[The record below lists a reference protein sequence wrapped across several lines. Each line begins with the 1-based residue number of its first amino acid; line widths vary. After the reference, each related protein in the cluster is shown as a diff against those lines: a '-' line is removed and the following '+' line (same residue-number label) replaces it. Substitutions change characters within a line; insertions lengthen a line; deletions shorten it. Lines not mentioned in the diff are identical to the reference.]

1 MGRDKTVAEARCAQH
16 LLLADQPSRGSL
28 HRPACAAAGWAR
40 QQCHRRRQAVPG
52 AGAADRMERQPY
64 RRRPEGRAARRRHCG
79 RSRRDRHRKRRRH
92 VKNNREA
99 RMSRIESIYPA
110 DSVSLREVGLR
121 DGLQLVKKIPSTSA
135 KQRWVR
141 DEYAAG
147 VRHFE
152 VGSFLPAKTFP
163 QFVDV
168 RDVIATIAALPGA
181 YGVALALNERGVN
194 EALASGVAE
203 VATVVSATEEHSQA
217 NANRSRESAIAN
229 VRRLCELRDAS
240 AHRPVVNAAISMAL
254 GCSIVGAVD
263 PKEVIKIAE
272 KLFEAGV
279 DMVAVADTVGYAGPK
294 QVGELTAAVVKIA
307 GSKPVCIHLHDTRGM
322 GIANASAALD
332 AGARV
337 LDGSLGGLGGCPFAP
352 GATGNVVFEDLVFL
366 CESKG
371 FPTGIDLDRL
381 IAVRKI
387 LRAEMPDE
395 PLYGGL
401 ARAGLPGRMAG
412 AAAG

>member
-1 MGRDKTVAEARCAQH
+1 
-16 LLLADQPSRGSL
+16 
-28 HRPACAAAGWAR
+28 
-40 QQCHRRRQAVPG
+40 
-52 AGAADRMERQPY
+52 
-64 RRRPEGRAARRRHCG
+64 
-79 RSRRDRHRKRRRH
+79 
-92 VKNNREA
+92 
-99 RMSRIESIYPA
+99 MSRVQDTYPN
-110 DSVSLREVGLR
+110 DRVSLREVGLR
-121 DGLQLVKKIPSTSA
+121 DGLQLVKKFPSTSA

-168 RDVIATIAALPGA
+168 RDVVKTITELPGA
-181 YGVALALNERGVN
+181 HGIALTLNERGVN

-203 VATVVSATEEHSQA
+203 IATVVSATEEHSHA

-229 VRRLCELRDAS
+229 VKRLCELRDAS
-240 AHRPVVNAAISMAL
+240 SHKLVVNAGISMAL
-254 GCSIVGAVD
+254 GCSIVGPVD
-263 PKEVIKIAE
+263 PNEVIRIAE
-272 KLFEAGV
+272 RLYEVGV
-279 DMVAVADTVGYAGPK
+279 DMVAVADTVGYAGPR
-294 QVGELTAAVVKIA
+294 QVGELTKAVVRLA
-307 GSKPVCIHLHDTRGM
+307 GSKPVCVHLHDTRGM

-371 FPTGIDLDRL
+371 FATGIDIDRL
-381 IAVRKI
+381 VAVRSI
-387 LRAEMPDE
+387 LRSEMPGE
-395 PLYGGL
+395 TLYGGL
-401 ARAGLPGRMAG
+401 ARAGLPCGT
-412 AAAG
+412 AAKAA